1 MDFEYNADADFK
13 IDADK
18 ARDCLRVQNFV
29 KLNQVLRPIIPFLK
43 EARDAIEIADFFHL
57 NFKLVHQITAQNNES
72 IKSNKHLAL
81 ERFKDVQSKKGN
93 PILHVDDLPFGR
105 LIIKNLVASRSI
117 DYISNVFMPDS
128 NNRRSVHKIILR
140 PSQNANSPRRT
151 AWLWHQ
157 DASFHQ
163 TFNDITIWIPLCK
176 CGRDSPGLEFL
187 NVPKLRKVF
196 EVDKDQYNSIKADLQ
211 IFLESKYERYAPEYN
226 IGDCVVFN
234 SYAIHRTYVHSGM
247 NQDRTSL
254 DLRISP

>member
-1 MDFEYNADADFK
+1 MVFECNADADFK

-18 ARDCLRVQNFV
+18 ARDCLRIQNFV
-29 KLNQVLRPIIPFLK
+29 KLNQVLRPMIPFLK

-57 NFKLVHQITAQNNES
+57 NFKSVHPDSAQNTES

-81 ERFKDVQSKKGN
+81 ERFKDAQFKKSG

-105 LIIKNLVASRSI
+105 LIIKNLLESLSI
-117 DYISNVFMPDS
+117 NYISNVFMPDS
-128 NNRRSVHKIILR
+128 NNRHVHKIILR
-140 PSQNANSPRRT
+140 PAQNANSTRRS

-157 DASFHQ
+157 DASFHK

-187 NVPKLRKVF
+187 TLPKLRQIF
-196 EVDKDQYNSIKADLQ
+196 EIDKEQYNSIKPDLRR
-211 IFLESKYERYAPEYN
+211 FLESKYERYAPEYD

-234 SYAIHRTYVHSGM
+234 SYAIHRTYVNSGM
-247 NQDRTSL
+247 TQDRTSL
-254 DLRISP
+254 DLRMSP